1 MAVQSQGLLYDK
13 EDQRDREKGAED
25 EGIEETIKKQRI
37 VVGCE
42 TWGKG
47 CVKVKK
53 LERKEGEEKR
63 KEEERREREREQI
76 VITTR
81 ICMK

>member
-25 EGIEETIKKQRI
+25 EGIEETIKKQRV

-42 TWGKG
+42 T
-47 CVKVKK
+47 CVCVC
-53 LERKEGEEKR
+53 
-63 KEEERREREREQI
+63 
-76 VITTR
+76 V
-81 ICMK
+81 